1 MTDPSFHP
9 LGSDAPATDQ
19 VGLAM
24 SSIAAGWSLA
34 VGLLA
39 IVTYVAGDLASRSG
53 AASIKEVSPDD
64 PQVNVMV
71 YGVMISLSLAF
82 ALAWILMRPVASSF
96 RRFGLSMVAAL
107 GGFLFAMILTFVARQ
122 AIGAAALLALALIAF
137 GATGLLMR
145 RARAAA

>member
-1 MTDPSFHP
+1 MTHPSIHP

-24 SSIAAGWSLA
+24 HAIAAGWALA

-39 IVTYVAGDLASRSG
+39 IVTYIAGDLAIRSG
-53 AASIKEVSPDD
+53 AATIKDVSPDD

-71 YGVMISLSLAF
+71 YGVMLSLSLAF

-107 GGFLFAMILTFVARQ
+107 GGFLLAMISTFVTRQ
-122 AIGAAALLALALIAF
+122 AIGATALLGLALVALGTAWI
-137 GATGLLMR
+137 LMR

>member
-1 MTDPSFHP
+1 MTHQSIHP

-24 SSIAAGWSLA
+24 NAIAAGWSLA

-39 IVTYVAGDLASRSG
+39 IVTYVAGNLASRSG
-53 AASIKEVSPDD
+53 ATTIKDVSPDD

-107 GGFLFAMILTFVARQ
+107 GGFLFAMIFTFVARQ
-122 AIGAAALLALALIAF
+122 AVGATALLALAILAA
-137 GATGLLMR
+137 GVTWLLMR